1 MLSGNI
7 FFFFTSVQY
16 FSAAE
21 SKGIL
26 KLKLESKEDLSAA
39 PPVVPGVCE

>member
-1 MLSGNI
+1 MLRGNI
-7 FFFFTSVQY
+7 FFPAFFPAVD
-16 FSAAE
+16 